1 MSKGYDYLMVVT
13 DRLTKYIHLI
23 PATTKMTAPQLVPLF
38 MGHVVMNHGMPK
50 YITSDRDKLFTS
62 KFWASLTDLMGIER
76 RLTTAYHPQAN
87 GQTERTNQTIEQYLR
102 HYVNYQQND
111 WVAYLPMAQ
120 FAYNN
125 AVHSTTGETPFFAN
139 YGYNPVLIGEPRN
152 KEAVS
157 EEAEEV
163 IDTIDY
169 IRTQLSRDIEFMNLR
184 MAIYYDKKHGS
195 APDLKRGEKVYLL
208 RRNIKTKR
216 PSQKLDHQKI
226 GPFTI
231 EEKLGPVNYKLR
243 LPKSMS
249 KIHPVFHIS
258 LLEPAPENA
267 KIAENVEIDDDT
279 EQEYEVEQILDD
291 KRVSGKPYYLVKWKG
306 YDTSENTW
314 EPIENLTGCHQL
326 VQQYCSQRGQRSP
339 RKKDRPSAEK
349 K

>member
-23 PATTKMTAPQLVPLF
+23 PAITKMMAPQLVPLF
-38 MGHVVMNHGMPK
+38 IGHVVMNHRMPK

-62 KFWASLTDLMGIER
+62 KFWASLTDLIGIEW

-87 GQTERTNQTIEQYLR
+87 GQTERTNQMIKQYLR

-139 YGYNPVLIGEPRN
+139 YGYNPILIREPRN

-163 IDTIDY
+163 INMIDY
-169 IRTQLSRDIEFMNLR
+169 IWTQLSRDIKFINLC
-184 MAIYYDKKHGS
+184 MAIYYNKKHRS

-208 RRNIKTKR
+208 
-216 PSQKLDHQKI
+216 
-226 GPFTI
+226 
-231 EEKLGPVNYKLR
+231 
-243 LPKSMS
+243 
-249 KIHPVFHIS
+249 
-258 LLEPAPENA
+258 
-267 KIAENVEIDDDT
+267 
-279 EQEYEVEQILDD
+279 
-291 KRVSGKPYYLVKWKG
+291 
-306 YDTSENTW
+306 
-314 EPIENLTGCHQL
+314 
-326 VQQYCSQRGQRSP
+326 
-339 RKKDRPSAEK
+339 
-349 K
+349 